1 MKLLQDIQQIRSE
14 FLEKINAVTS
24 SDGVEKLRIEFLGR
38 KGSVATIVAAFK
50 LLPESERRTLGPVIQ
65 ELRSFLESTLDEKKG
80 MLEQKKTV
88 DQAFFDVTTS
98 RFSELKGRKHVY
110 SQVIEQLE
118 DIFLSMGYDIVQG
131 NEVETDYYNFTA
143 LNIPENHPAREM
155 TDTFW
160 LANPGLLLR
169 THTSAIQARIMK
181 ERKPPL
187 AIFSTGRCYRNE
199 QTDATHDFMFMQA
212 ECMFIDTDVSV
223 ANLLATAQTFLRAI
237 FDKHD
242 LNIRVRPGFFPFVEP
257 GLEIDST
264 CPFCK
269 HGCSICKK
277 TGWIEML
284 GSGLIHPNVLKMG
297 GIDESKYSGFAFG
310 MGIERLIMLRYGI
323 TDIRLFRSNKLS
335 FLDQF

>member
-1 MKLLQDIQQIRSE
+1 MKLIEEIQKIKQNFFSA
-14 FLEKINAVTS
+14 LEGVTTT
-24 SDGVEKLRIEFLGR
+24 DMLEQVRIEFLGR
-38 KGSVATIVAAFK
+38 KGNVASLIASFK
-50 LLPESERRTLGPVIQ
+50 LLPETERRILGPQIQ
-65 ELRSFLESTLDEKKG
+65 ALRSSIETSLEERKDY
-80 MLEQKKTV
+80 LEQNKNTA
-88 DQAFFDVTTS
+88 QEFFDVTTS
-98 RFSELKGRKHVY
+98 KFTELKGKKHIY
-110 SQVIEQLE
+110 SQVIEELE
-118 DIFLSMGYDIVQG
+118 DIFLSMGYDIVHG
-131 NEVETDYYNFTA
+131 NEVETDFYNFTA

-212 ECMFIDTDVSV
+212 ECMFIDKDVSV
-223 ANLLATAQTFLRAI
+223 ANLLATAQTFLRAV
-237 FDKHD
+237 FGKND
-242 LNIRVRPGFFPFVEP
+242 LNVRVRPGFFPFVEP

-297 GIDESKYSGFAFG
+297 GIDESVYSGFAFG

>member
-1 MKLLQDIQQIRSE
+1 MKLLHDIQQIRAE
-14 FLEKINAVTS
+14 FLEKINRITTS
-24 SDGVEKLRIEFLGR
+24 DDLEKLRVELLGR
-38 KGSVATIVAAFK
+38 KGSVAAIVASFK
-50 LLPESERRTLGPVIQ
+50 LLPESERRVLGPALQ
-65 ELRSFLESTLDEKKG
+65 ELRSFLESTIEEKRAK
-80 MLEQKKTV
+80 LEQKKDGT
-88 DQAFFDVTTS
+88 QEFFDVTTS
-98 RFSELKGRKHVY
+98 RFSELKGKKHIY
-110 SQVIEQLE
+110 SQVIEELE

-143 LNIPENHPAREM
+143 LNIPENHPARDV

-160 LANPGLLLR
+160 LTNPGLLLR
-169 THTSAIQARIMK
+169 THTSAIQARVMK

-237 FDKHD
+237 FGKQD
-242 LNIRVRPGFFPFVEP
+242 LSIRVRPGFFPFVEP

-284 GSGLIHPNVLKMG
+284 GSGLIHPNVLKMS

-323 TDIRLFRSNKLS
+323 TDIRLFHSNKLS

>member
-1 MKLLQDIQQIRSE
+1 MNLLQNIKQLRVT
-14 FLEKINAVTS
+14 FLEKLDKITTIN
-24 SDGVEKLRIEFLGR
+24 EIEQLRIEFLGR
-38 KGSVATIVAAFK
+38 KGNIASIVSIFK
-50 LLPESERRTLGPVIQ
+50 ALPESDRRTIGPVIQ
-65 ELRSFLESTLDEKKG
+65 ELRSFLENALEEKKKSID
-80 MLEQKKTV
+80 QKKSG
-88 DQAFFDVTTS
+88 AEEFFDVTTS
-98 RFSELKGRKHVY
+98 HFSELKSKKHIY
-110 SQVIEQLE
+110 SQVIEELE

-131 NEVETDYYNFTA
+131 NEVETDFYNFTA
-143 LNIPENHPAREM
+143 LNIPENHPAREI

-160 LANPGLLLR
+160 LTNPGLLLR

-181 ERKPPL
+181 ERQPPL

-223 ANLLATAQTFLRAI
+223 AHLLATAQNFLQAI
-237 FDKHD
+237 FNKKD

-257 GLEIDST
+257 GLEIDSA

-284 GSGLIHPNVLKMG
+284 GSGLIHPNVLKIG
-297 GIDESKYSGFAFG
+297 GIDETKYNGFAFG
-310 MGIERLIMLRYGI
+310 MGIERLIMLRHGI